1 MEKLLNALLKPDE
14 NQSAPFLLA
23 ERYAN
28 SLAKGQI
35 RDRWLGKAACQC
47 QAGAAQRA
55 GGCDLAVTAPDATA
69 EQWQSLREAL
79 GEAPIVFDVDLLR
92 INDANPQT
100 LRAKFSHE
108 GKDLL
113 NP

>member
-1 MEKLLNALLKPDE
+1 
-14 NQSAPFLLA
+14 
-23 ERYAN
+23 
-28 SLAKGQI
+28 
-35 RDRWLGKAACQC
+35 
-47 QAGAAQRA
+47 
-55 GGCDLAVTAPDATA
+55 LAVTAPDATA

-100 LRAKFSHE
+100 LRAKISHE

>member
-1 MEKLLNALLKPDE
+1 M
-14 NQSAPFLLA
+14 
-23 ERYAN
+23 
-28 SLAKGQI
+28 
-35 RDRWLGKAACQC
+35 
-47 QAGAAQRA
+47 
-55 GGCDLAVTAPDATA
+55 AVTAPDATA

-100 LRAKFSHE
+100 LRAKISHE
-108 GKDLL
+108 GKDFL